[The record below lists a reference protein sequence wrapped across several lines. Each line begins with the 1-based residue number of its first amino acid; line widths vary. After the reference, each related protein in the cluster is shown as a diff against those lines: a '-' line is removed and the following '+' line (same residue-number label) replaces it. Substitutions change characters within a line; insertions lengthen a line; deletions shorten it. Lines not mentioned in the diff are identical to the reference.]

1 MKKNQVITIRSVFLI
16 FFSFIV
22 MDKFYLNDV
31 KIYTSKKKLL
41 LQKIKPVE
49 VKEIETDI
57 ISALIHVESSGNDS
71 AYNKTEEAVGC
82 LQIRPVMVREVNR
95 ILKKTGKEE
104 RFDLE
109 DRWDREK
116 SLEMFNIWREYH
128 HPNSTDEVIAR
139 NWNGGPNGFN
149 KESTLKYWKKVRGRL
164 EIES

>member
-1 MKKNQVITIRSVFLI
+1 MKQTVIKILFLI
-16 FFSFIV
+16 CIMCVNISNITPIKV
-22 MDKFYLNDV
+22 NTIQGYEKMSKV
-31 KIYTSKKKLL
+31 K
-41 LQKIKPVE
+41 KIEPE
-49 VKEIETDI
+49 QIELDI
-57 ISALIHVESSGNDS
+57 TSALIYVESRGNDR
-71 AYNKTEEAVGC
+71 AYNSSEEAVGC
-82 LQIRPVMVREVNR
+82 LQIRPIMVREVNR

-116 SLEMFNIWREYH
+116 SLEMFHIWREYH

>member
-1 MKKNQVITIRSVFLI
+1 MKLLSVRILFFLI
-16 FFSFIV
+16 
-22 MDKFYLNDV
+22 YLFVLPIKSHESTIKSEITTV
-31 KIYTSKKKLL
+31 KTNQLPIKKPNLIECGVVIAM
-41 LQKIKPVE
+41 IK
-49 VKEIETDI
+49 
-57 ISALIHVESSGNDS
+57 VESSDNDS
-71 AYNKTEEAVGC
+71 AYNSVEDAVGC
-82 LQIRPVMVREVNR
+82 LQIRPIMVREVNR

-164 EIES
+164 EIDS

>member
-1 MKKNQVITIRSVFLI
+1 MCVSTSSITPK
-16 FFSFIV
+16 FINP
-22 MDKFYLNDV
+22 FYGYE
-31 KIYTSKKKLL
+31 KMS
-41 LQKIKPVE
+41 E
-49 VKEIETDI
+49 VKKIEPEEIEFDI
-57 ISALIHVESSGNDS
+57 TSALIYVESRGKDS
-71 AYNKTEEAVGC
+71 AYNSSEDAVGC
-82 LQIRPVMVREVNR
+82 LQIRPIMVREVNR

-116 SLEMFNIWREYH
+116 SLDMFHIWREYH

-149 KESTLKYWKKVRGRL
+149 KESTLKYWKKVKGRL